1 MSGSIG
7 TIVTDIGGKALDAM
21 WMRANA
27 ISNNIANSDTPGYKA
42 KKVDFE
48 NQLANAL
55 NDNSIT
61 GTELSG
67 ISPAESEVQGTYGAG
82 DNGVDI
88 EQQMTELTRNQL
100 QYNYLERAVS
110 DNLGLLM
117 TAAGGK

>member
-1 MSGSIG
+1 MSGSVG
-7 TIVTDIGGKALDAM
+7 TIVTDIGSKALDAM

-27 ISNNIANSDTPGYKA
+27 ISNNIANNDTPGYKA

-48 NQLANAL
+48 NQLTSAL
-55 NDNSIT
+55 SDNTIT
-61 GTELSG
+61 ETELSG
-67 ISPAESEVQGTYGAG
+67 VTPTQSEVSGSYGEEG
-82 DNGVDI
+82 NGVDI
-88 EQQMTELTRNQL
+88 EQQMIELTRNQL